1 MCVCRKLKSKTN
13 LYFNRNMFLHF
24 AACFSSVSVGVISGR
39 QRPQKQLHVTPAVFL
54 PYFQHLVSICVNG
67 LAQ

>member
-1 MCVCRKLKSKTN
+1 
-13 LYFNRNMFLHF
+13 MFLHF